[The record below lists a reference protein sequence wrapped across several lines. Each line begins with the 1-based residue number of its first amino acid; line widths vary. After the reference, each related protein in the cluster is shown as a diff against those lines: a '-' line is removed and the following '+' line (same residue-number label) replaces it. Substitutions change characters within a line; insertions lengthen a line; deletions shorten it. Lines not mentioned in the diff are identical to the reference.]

1 MQRATLLWILLT
13 VSSAPGNSYSLQR
26 HQQSTRCYVNTNK
39 QSPHPSPPTDNNNNN
54 NNNKNNSITSNSKS
68 RSPPSPPS
76 TIFGKS
82 IWSFESLFPEPIQ
95 ESKITRGDWGVS
107 EDANVT
113 SSSSLSS
120 TLSSS
125 LSSSSVPSTNASVNV
140 LLSQKVSDSI
150 NNLSRKPLS
159 NSSTS
164 PYTIYDTSS
173 LKGEAGVAKFRDG
186 VRLGRPLSINIDLLN
201 HSAKKMFKKGSW
213 KEAIAMYEEAIGCDP
228 RDGRA
233 YVGIATIYRRKLR
246 DVATARKYLKTGLSY
261 DPVNPYLL
269 QVSER
274 SERALRKTRKRTT
287 LTTIL
292 YIT

>member
-1 MQRATLLWILLT
+1 
-13 VSSAPGNSYSLQR
+13 
-26 HQQSTRCYVNTNK
+26 
-39 QSPHPSPPTDNNNNN
+39 
-54 NNNKNNSITSNSKS
+54 
-68 RSPPSPPS
+68 
-76 TIFGKS
+76 
-82 IWSFESLFPEPIQ
+82 
-95 ESKITRGDWGVS
+95 
-107 EDANVT
+107 
-113 SSSSLSS
+113 
-120 TLSSS
+120 
-125 LSSSSVPSTNASVNV
+125 
-140 LLSQKVSDSI
+140 
-150 NNLSRKPLS
+150 
-159 NSSTS
+159 
-164 PYTIYDTSS
+164 
-173 LKGEAGVAKFRDG
+173 
-186 VRLGRPLSINIDLLN
+186 
-201 HSAKKMFKKGSW
+201 MFKKGSW